1 MVNEQDQQ
9 AAYERFLS
17 RPILVPLSGSDV
29 AEGVLPL
36 IGDLAK
42 QADVPLLLH
51 GVIDPDNAN
60 NVEALRDLTGAQH
73 LDDRGYEAGS
83 EDQLKESHSP
93 SVIAPRDQAAAA
105 AETRAADRLNE
116 VANDLQKRGIQTTVH
131 TTFGNPAM
139 EILRVAEEEEC
150 GLIAMSTHGRNPV
163 VRGILGSVTDQV
175 AHHATLPVLTI
186 TPQKA
191 RQYREAEGSFL
202 NTVILPLDGSELA
215 ERARPYV
222 EKLARSLSLEVLL
235 VRVVHLE
242 YQAYATGWYAD
253 MSGMSYQLEP
263 QAVKYLESVAQ
274 GLEWKGLKVKTKV
287 VRGSPTQALLNIA
300 QATPNSII
308 TMTTHGRSGVS
319 RWLMGSV
326 SDAMVRASGDPVLII
341 PSNLRLK
348 VNAMERQ
355 ALAWAANA

>member
-1 MVNEQDQQ
+1 MVNEMDQQ
-9 AAYERFLS
+9 AAFERFLS
-17 RPILVPLSGSDV
+17 RPILVPLSGTDV
-29 AEGVLPL
+29 AEGILPCV
-36 IGDLAK
+36 GDLAK
-42 QADVPLLLH
+42 KANVPLLLH
-51 GVIDPDNAN
+51 GVIDPESSND
-60 NVEALRDLTGAQH
+60 VHALRDLTGAEH
-73 LDDRGYEAGS
+73 LDDRGVEEGS
-83 EDQLKESHSP
+83 EDELKESHQEGM
-93 SVIAPRDQAAAA
+93 IAPRDWAAADA
-105 AETRAADRLNE
+105 KSRAADRLNE
-116 VANDLQKRGIQTTVH
+116 VARDLEQQGIHAEVH
-131 TTFGNPAM
+131 VTFGNPPM
-139 EILRVAEEEEC
+139 EILRVAEEEKC

-163 VRGILGSVTDQV
+163 ARGVLGSVTDQV
-175 AHHATLPVLTI
+175 VHHAALPVLTV
-186 TPQKA
+186 TPHKA

-263 QAVKYLESVAQ
+263 QAVKYLQSVAQ
-274 GLEWKGLKVKTKV
+274 GLEWKELEVKTKAM
-287 VRGSPTQALLNIA
+287 RGSPTQALLNIA
-300 QATPNSII
+300 QETPNSII
-308 TMTTHGRSGVS
+308 AMTTHGRSGVS

-341 PSNLRLK
+341 PAILRPK

-355 ALAWAANA
+355 ALAQAVNA